1 MVRMKKVITF
11 GTFDLFHIGHLRI
24 LEKAK
29 KKGDYL
35 IVGISSDELNWNKK
49 KKYPIF
55 SCQERM
61 EIISSLKCVDEVF
74 MEEVIDK
81 EEYCKKYEIDLFI
94 IGDDW
99 KNKPCGKENKT
110 FDEQLKNICKVEY
123 IPRTPSISTT
133 EIIEKIKF

>member
-1 MVRMKKVITF
+1 MKIVITF

-29 KKGDYL
+29 EKGDYL

-55 SCQERM
+55 SCKERM
-61 EIISSLKCVDEVF
+61 EIIASLKCVDKVF

-81 EEYCKKYEIDLFI
+81 EEYCKKYKADLFI

-110 FDEQLKNICKVEY
+110 FDKQLENVCKVEY